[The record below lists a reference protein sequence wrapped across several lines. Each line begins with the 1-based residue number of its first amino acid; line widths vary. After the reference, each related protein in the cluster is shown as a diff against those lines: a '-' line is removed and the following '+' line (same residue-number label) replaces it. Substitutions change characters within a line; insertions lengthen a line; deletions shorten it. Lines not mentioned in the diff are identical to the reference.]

1 MREDIA
7 GLPPRPQEPL
17 PHPPPSRARVGYLP
31 LDRVRLEE
39 VLALA
44 EERVR
49 RGQGACVLLAGVQQA
64 VAAESHPR
72 LREAL
77 AGADLCLPG
86 APELVWAA
94 QRIGRPLPE
103 PRSGVEWLLPLVQR
117 ARERSWRLFL
127 IGAGPGSA
135 ERAAEALRREYRVQV
150 VGVATP
156 VVPPEPRGHIVES
169 LVRRLQEARPHLVL
183 TCMDTPRQELLC
195 RQLATRLRSVVVG
208 AGEALQALAEPECK
222 AARAPREA
230 GNNTWG
236 WVRWLLAEP
245 LPHLRRDLS
254 FLMLVRRTAR
264 VRQHTYTGGSGPGR
278 HWVL

>member
-1 MREDIA
+1 MSEHIA
-7 GLPPRPQEPL
+7 GLPQRPLEAL

-31 LDRVRLEE
+31 LDRVRMEE

-49 RGQGACVLLAGVQQA
+49 RGEGACVLLAGVPQA

-77 AGADLCLPG
+77 AGADLCLAG

-94 QRIGRPLPE
+94 QQVGRPLPE
-103 PRSGVEWLLPLVQR
+103 QRSGVEWLLPLLQR
-117 ARERSWRLFL
+117 ARERDWRPFL
-127 IGAGPGSA
+127 IGSGPGSA
-135 ERAAEALRREYRVQV
+135 ERAAEALRREHRAQV

-156 VVPPEPRGHIVES
+156 MVPAEPRGYMVES
-169 LVRRLQEARPHLVL
+169 LVRRLEEARPHLVL

-195 RQLATRLRSVVVG
+195 RQLAARLRRVVVG
-208 AGEALQALAEPECK
+208 AGEALHALAEPES
-222 AARAPREA
+222 ARAPREA
-230 GNNTWG
+230 CGNAWG

-254 FLMLVRRTAR
+254 FLMLMRRTAR
-264 VRQHTYTGGSGPGR
+264 VRQHAHPGSSGPGR